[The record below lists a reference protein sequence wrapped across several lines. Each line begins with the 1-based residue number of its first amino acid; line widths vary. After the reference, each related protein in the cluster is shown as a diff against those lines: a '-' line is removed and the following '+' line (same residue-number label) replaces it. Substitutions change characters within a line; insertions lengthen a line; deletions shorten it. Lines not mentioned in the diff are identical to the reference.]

1 LGRILSQDGSSS
13 AGQRAGIKKKLC
25 FSGVIKMSNKKF
37 TVSLVALLVSGIA
50 GSAFAGETPASFDP
64 SKCKVEYPKASLMN
78 EEQGITS
85 MSFLVAAD
93 GSVADS
99 KLEKSSGFKGLDKAA
114 LKGLSACKF
123 KPGTKDGAPAQTW
136 TKVDYAWKLD

>member
-1 LGRILSQDGSSS
+1 
-13 AGQRAGIKKKLC
+13 
-25 FSGVIKMSNKKF
+25 MSNKKLAI
-37 TVSLVALLVSGIA
+37 SLAAALFMTGFA
-50 GSAFAGETPASFDP
+50 GAAFAAEVPASFDP
-64 SKCKVEYPKASLMN
+64 SKCKVDYPKASLMN
-78 EEQGITS
+78 EEQGVTS
-85 MSFLVAAD
+85 MSFQVNAD

-114 LKGLSACKF
+114 LKGLTACKF

>member
-1 LGRILSQDGSSS
+1 MTTNKRWM
-13 AGQRAGIKKKLC
+13 
-25 FSGVIKMSNKKF
+25 GVMAA
-37 TVSLVALLVSGIA
+37 VL
-50 GSAFAGETPASFDP
+50 FAGAASAAEVPASFDA
-64 SKCKVEYPKASLMN
+64 KNCKAEYPKASLMN

-85 MSFLVAAD
+85 MSFLVSAD

>member
-1 LGRILSQDGSSS
+1 M
-13 AGQRAGIKKKLC
+13 
-25 FSGVIKMSNKKF
+25 FNKKF
-37 TVSLVALLVSGIA
+37 AVSLFAVLFVSGFA
-50 GSAFAGETPASFDP
+50 GSAFAAEVPASFDS

-78 EEQGITS
+78 EEQGVTS
-85 MSFLVAAD
+85 LSFLINPD

-99 KLEKSSGFKGLDKAA
+99 KVEKSSGFKGLDKAA
-114 LKGLSACKF
+114 LKGLAACKF